1 MGLQSHLEIDLGVVE
16 NQWLFEIDFQGELK
30 TPTAPSNDCLE
41 IENHPLTISKQKKF
55 YLDML
60 TSLMLCYPLY

>member
-41 IENHPLTISKQKKF
+41 IENHPLTISKQKF
-55 YLDML
+55 NTWTCLLASVCGY
-60 TSLMLCYPLY
+60 